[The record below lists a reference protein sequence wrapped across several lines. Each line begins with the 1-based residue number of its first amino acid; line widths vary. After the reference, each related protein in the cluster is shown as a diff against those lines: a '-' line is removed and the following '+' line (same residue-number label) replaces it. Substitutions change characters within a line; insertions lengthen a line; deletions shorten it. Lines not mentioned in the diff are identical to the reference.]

1 MDAIKGLYQDMG
13 DWLTQPFRRDMPIS
27 QLLLIFVL
35 FLIVAFIVYD
45 ALRILKAWMEAAG
58 DAAADAVTG

>member
-1 MDAIKGLYQDMG
+1 MEAIKSLYSDMG
-13 DWLTQPFRRDMPIS
+13 DWLSAPFKRDMPIG

-45 ALRILKAWMEAAG
+45 MLRILKAWMEAATE
-58 DAAADAVTG
+58 AAIEAAT